1 MITQEEQSAVERES
15 RDFFSK
21 VGIQGDVRVSYSEEE
36 GLRITVTSP
45 EPQMYIG
52 EKGQTLFEIQHI
64 LRLVLKKHLSSLV
77 RVNLD
82 INDYRKNKESYIR
95 EMAREMADEVAL
107 MKGEKELA
115 PMPAAERRI
124 VHMEV
129 AERTDVVSDSVGE
142 GVDRRVVI
150 KTKE

>member
-1 MITQEEQSAVERES
+1 MITQEEQSAVEREA
-15 RDFFSK
+15 RDFFLN

-36 GLRITVTSP
+36 GLHITVTSL

-64 LRLVLKKHLSSLV
+64 LRMVLKKHLLSPI

-82 INDYRKNKESYIR
+82 INDYRKNKESYIK

-107 MKGEKELA
+107 MKGEKE
-115 PMPAAERRI
+115 
-124 VHMEV
+124 
-129 AERTDVVSDSVGE
+129 
-142 GVDRRVVI
+142 
-150 KTKE
+150 